1 MRCYTCMFTLHS
13 CNFGCRLSD
22 EIKAM
27 KTNYFLK
34 RIIFLMLASLAM
46 LSCKKNINEH
56 PEEGGKKQTV
66 KFMVTG
72 ANNDLGTAG
81 SAVNAPLK
89 DLIKQLTIVVYQSFT
104 GQEYT
109 RVTQLA
115 TDPNFGEL
123 SLDLPLNTYNF
134 VAIGSRS
141 LFGINQFYQGAT
153 NTVILPF
160 NEGNMQYWQP
170 NQSPS
175 EKLYKTDDTFVATIM
190 NTIDANQTINLNM
203 DRIVGKLEVLVED
216 VANYEVDVNNEATG
230 FLFAAKTSFGSIEN
244 DFGYIVNNTKGPI
257 SIYILRT
264 GKPLEIEVSGG
275 GKRRSLSVPV
285 YKNKRTVVKGKLLA
299 PIGKVGFSFVINDKW
314 LADTTLVTL

>member
-1 MRCYTCMFTLHS
+1 MFS
-13 CNFGCRLSD
+13 V
-22 EIKAM
+22 
-27 KTNYFLK
+27 
-34 RIIFLMLASLAM
+34 LAIV
-46 LSCKKNINEH
+46 SCKKNINEH
-56 PEEGGKKQTV
+56 PEDGGKKQTV
-66 KFMVTG
+66 KFMVKG
-72 ANNDLGTAG
+72 ANDDLGALG
-81 SAVNAPLK
+81 AEANVPLK
-89 DLIKQLTIVVYQSFT
+89 NLISQLTIVVYQSFT

-160 NEGNMQYWQP
+160 KDGNMQYWQP

-190 NTIDANQTINLNM
+190 NTINANQTINLNM
-203 DRIVGKLEVLVED
+203 DRVVGKLEVIVED
-216 VANYEVDVNNEATG
+216 VANYEVDVNNEAIG
-230 FLFAAKTSFGSIEN
+230 YLFAAKTSFGSIEN

-264 GKPLEIEVSGG
+264 DKPLEIEVSGG

-285 YKNKRTVVKGKLLA
+285 YKNKRTVVKGKLLE

-314 LADTTLVTL
+314 LADTTLVTF

>member
-1 MRCYTCMFTLHS
+1 
-13 CNFGCRLSD
+13 
-22 EIKAM
+22 M
-27 KTNYFLK
+27 KTNYFLE
-34 RIIFLMLASLAM
+34 RIILLMFLGLAM
-46 LSCKKNINEH
+46 VSCKKNINEH
-56 PEEGGKKQTV
+56 PEDSGKKQTV
-66 KFMVTG
+66 KFMVKG
-72 ANNDLGTAG
+72 ANDDLGALGTEAN
-81 SAVNAPLK
+81 VPLK
-89 DLIKQLTIVVYQSFT
+89 NLIKQLTIVVYQSFT

-160 NEGNMQYWQP
+160 NDGNMQYWQP

-190 NTIDANQTINLNM
+190 NTINANQTINLNM
-203 DRIVGKLEVLVED
+203 DRIVGKLEVIVED

-230 FLFAAKTSFGSIEN
+230 YLFAAKTSFGSIEN

-264 GKPLEIEVSGG
+264 DKPLEIEVSGG

-285 YKNKRTVVKGKLLA
+285 YKNKRTVVKGKLLE
-299 PIGKVGFSFVINDKW
+299 PVGKVGFSFVINDKW
-314 LADTTLVTL
+314 LADTTLVTF